1 MDNKSFSEI
10 ENEMINF
17 DFQALENQKTHAV
30 SMISAKDVSAG
41 DVKKQICDIWKKI
54 GKYIRPLKVLPIV
67 GKFIAILCDV
77 LDSICG
83 AQ

>member
-17 DFQALENQKTHAV
+17 DFKALENQKTHAV

-41 DVKKQICDIWKKI
+41 DIKNQICDIWKKI
-54 GKYIRPLKVLPIV
+54 GKFIKLLKNVPII
-67 GKFIAILCDV
+67 GKYVTILCDL
-77 LDSICG
+77 LDSICS